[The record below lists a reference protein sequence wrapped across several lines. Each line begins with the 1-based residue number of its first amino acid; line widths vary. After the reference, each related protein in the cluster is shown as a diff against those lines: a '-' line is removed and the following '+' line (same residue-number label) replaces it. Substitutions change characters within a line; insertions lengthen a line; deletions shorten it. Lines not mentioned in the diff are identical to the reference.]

1 MEKDNFLI
9 LNVNGGAGKNVLATA
24 VAKAIK
30 KAQPET
36 KIIIITAYKDV
47 WVHNPNIYRVYQQ
60 GQIQYFYSDYI
71 KDKKTKIVSIEPYST
86 SDYILRE
93 KHLIEIWCDLAGVKY
108 NNEQPELFFNNR
120 EVEFVQRR
128 FLDGRKIML
137 IQTNGGFNADIKISW
152 MRDMPLDT
160 AQEVVNKFANEYRI
174 IHIRR
179 DDQPFLNRVEQFNG
193 SLRDLFLL
201 IRFSEKR
208 LLIDSVAQHVASA
221 LKKPSTVLWIRNSPE
236 VLGYAIHDNIVT
248 KVEDEID
255 TLSNSVLEPYDIA
268 GNIYQC
274 PFKEGT
280 KLFDTEEIIESIKKQ
295 ENG

>member
-1 MEKDNFLI
+1 MASDTFLVLVI
-9 LNVNGGAGKNVLATA
+9 NGGAGKNVLATA
-24 VAKAIK
+24 VVKAINK
-30 KAQPET
+30 TTPQV
-36 KIIIITAYKDV
+36 KIIVITAYKDV

-60 GQIQYFYSDYI
+60 GQMQYFYSDYI
-71 KDKKTKIVSIEPYST
+71 KDKKAKIVSIEPYST
-86 SDYILRE
+86 NDYLLRS

-120 EVEFVQRR
+120 EVEFVQRK
-128 FLDGRKIML
+128 FIDERKIFL
-137 IQTNGGFNADIKISW
+137 IQTNGGFNQDIKISW
-152 MRDMPLDT
+152 MRDMPLDM
-160 AQEVVNKFANEYRI
+160 AQEIVNRFKNDYRI

-179 DDQPFLNRVEQFNG
+179 DDQPTLNGVEQFNG
-193 SLRDLFLL
+193 SLRDLCLL

-208 LLIDSVAQHVASA
+208 LFIDSLCQHVAAA
-221 LKKPSTVLWIRNSPE
+221 LKKTSTVLWIRNSPE
-236 VLGYAIHDNIVT
+236 VLGYPIHDNILT

-280 KLFDTEEIIESIKKQ
+280 KLFDVEEIIQSVIKQ
-295 ENG
+295 TNN